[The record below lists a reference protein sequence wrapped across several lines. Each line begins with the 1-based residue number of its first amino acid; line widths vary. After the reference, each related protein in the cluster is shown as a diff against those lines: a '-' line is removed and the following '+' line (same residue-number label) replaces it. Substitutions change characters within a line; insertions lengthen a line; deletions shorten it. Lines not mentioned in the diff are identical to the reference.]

1 LGIVESLTGD
11 AEPTEFDGLVQFGGA
26 FPLDMDS
33 IVAAVV
39 AFDSGRDE
47 GAMAA
52 GVTTNAFQLGNDRA
66 SATSPHPSG
75 VKGEGW
81 HFRKTDFVVI
91 RESPASLGFR
101 GKLRLDED
109 SDNNNDKD

>member
-1 LGIVESLTGD
+1 
-11 AEPTEFDGLVQFGGA
+11 
-26 FPLDMDS
+26 
-33 IVAAVV
+33 VAAVV

-52 GVTTNAFQLGNDRA
+52 GVTTNAFQLGKDRA

-75 VKGEGW
+75 GKGEGR

-101 GKLRLDED
+101 GKVRLD
-109 SDNNNDKD
+109 